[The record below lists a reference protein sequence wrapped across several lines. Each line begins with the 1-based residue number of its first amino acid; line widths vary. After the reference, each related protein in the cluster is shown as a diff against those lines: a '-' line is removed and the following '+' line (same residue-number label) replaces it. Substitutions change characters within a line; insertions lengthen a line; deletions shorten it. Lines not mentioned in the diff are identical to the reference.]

1 MRHLLSE
8 SLTATDVPYRNLML
22 NYGDSG
28 ENNHCEVERVPPY
41 VLANDTLQCVAR
53 GDPLLSA
60 CGEYFGRAVCVPS
73 SGMSLALQNAT
84 GEQRK
89 VVFGPCG
96 IVTYHCDMGHLT
108 DSGLAQ
114 FNISC
119 QADGTFTNA
128 SSCLPVVC
136 RKLPQISFSRT
147 SFPMNASLVYLGVVC
162 YTCNSGFET
171 SDYSTEFEPWCTEQG
186 SFTPE
191 HSDVVKPCSI
201 VVCGSPVVCDNA
213 HCVSNATALVA
224 CPRQVWYRCNVGY

>member
-1 MRHLLSE
+1 MKNHLFMRCTTAQIYFRSKCRFLLLGYGMRHLFVSVTE
-8 SLTATDVPYRNLML
+8 SNRCSYRNLML
-22 NYGDSG
+22 NDGDSG
-28 ENNHCEVERVPPY
+28 ENNHCEVEYVPPY

-60 CGEYFGRAVCVPS
+60 CGEYFGRAVCEPS
-73 SGMSLALQNAT
+73 SGMSLELPNAT

-89 VVFGPCG
+89 VVFGSCG

-128 SSCLPVVC
+128 SSCLSVVC

-147 SFPMNASLVYLGVVC
+147 SFPMNASLVYLEWLVTHVILA
-162 YTCNSGFET
+162 SRT
-171 SDYSTEFEPWCTEQG
+171 SDYSTEFDLWCTEQG
-186 SFTPE
+186 PSLPST
-191 HSDVVKPCSI
+191 VM
-201 VVCGSPVVCDNA
+201 
-213 HCVSNATALVA
+213 
-224 CPRQVWYRCNVGY
+224 W